1 MSSLLFF
8 YSTNP
13 FSLGLI
19 LITQTIATSL
29 FLGYITKSFW
39 FLYLLILIFIG
50 GILVLFIYVTTI
62 FPNEKFIFNQS
73 KIIITIRIIFFYIII
88 LFSIK
93 YFFNLNL
100 PYNRLINNYI
110 TINENIQL
118 KTTIKIFISQSN
130 LLIILIVN
138 YLFYCIIVVIKI
150 VNFFKGPLRIINYV

>member
-1 MSSLLFF
+1 M
-8 YSTNP
+8 
-13 FSLGLI
+13 I
-19 LITQTIATSL
+19 LIVQTISTSL
-29 FLGYITKSFW
+29 FLGYIGKSFW

-62 FPNEKFIFNQS
+62 FPNEKFIFNQTNILPIIL
-73 KIIITIRIIFFYIII
+73 IIIISVII
-88 LFSIK
+88 LLSIK

-100 PYNRLINNYI
+100 NSTSLII
-110 TINENIQL
+110 EFKINGENSQL
-118 KTTIKIFISQSN
+118 KPTIKIFISQSN

>member
-1 MSSLLFF
+1 M
-8 YSTNP
+8 
-13 FSLGLI
+13 
-19 LITQTIATSL
+19 QTIVTSL

-73 KIIITIRIIFFYIII
+73 KIILTITTIFFCITLLI
-88 LFSIK
+88 LIK
-93 YFFNLNL
+93 YFLSLNF
-100 PYNRLINNYI
+100 PYNRLIINFI
-110 TINENIQL
+110 KINENLQL

>member
-1 MSSLLFF
+1 M
-8 YSTNP
+8 
-13 FSLGLI
+13 I
-19 LITQTIATSL
+19 LIVQTISTSL
-29 FLGYITKSFW
+29 FLGYIRKSFW

-62 FPNEKFIFNQS
+62 FPNEKFIFNQTNILPIIL
-73 KIIITIRIIFFYIII
+73 IIIISVII
-88 LFSIK
+88 LLSIK

-100 PYNRLINNYI
+100 NSTSLII
-110 TINENIQL
+110 EFKINGENSQL
-118 KTTIKIFISQSN
+118 KPTIKIFISQSN